1 MKITKTQLQKI
12 IKEELNEMFAGY
24 SSGGHPSS
32 NVRGSSY
39 GREQQ
44 SYELELAIQLL
55 VDAEDALNTFFDKN
69 AGKDNAVNAL
79 LGDAADDLRKVIE
92 AIADFKDQGL
102 YRR

>member
-1 MKITKTQLQKI
+1 MKITKSQLQRMI
-12 IKEELNEMFAGY
+12 QEEL
-24 SSGGHPSS
+24 
-32 NVRGSSY
+32 VK
-39 GREQQ
+39 EQQ